1 MLRKQCVL
9 KSRSGNFQEMGQTE
23 VQNKYETFKSD
34 FSYNKI
40 KLYKKDLDISLSN
53 SRNIKCSGE
62 TYPVLKK

>member
-1 MLRKQCVL
+1 
-9 KSRSGNFQEMGQTE
+9 MGQTE

-53 SRNIKCSGE
+53 SRNTVQSGE